1 VDRSLCKQ
9 MNNRMN
15 DPMRKR
21 MIVYCVFVSKET
33 ARSPSLL
40 FSSKQDDDDD
50 DDDRSSIVISF
61 SFSLCNIEKEKEKK
75 NEKQKSS

>member
-1 VDRSLCKQ
+1 

-33 ARSPSLL
+33 AHSPSLL
-40 FSSKQDDDDD
+40 FSSKQDD